1 MRVLVTGATGYI
13 GGRLVPVL
21 LDAGHEVRC
30 MTRDPKRLE
39 LDPWRAAVEVV
50 AGDALQRDTLDAA
63 LRGCDA
69 AYYLIHSMYGR
80 YRFSELD
87 RSAARN
93 FAEAAEHTAL
103 QRIIYLGG
111 LGSDQDR
118 LSEHLRSRHEVGRIL
133 ASGTVPVA
141 ELRAAAIIGSG
152 SLSFEMIRHL
162 SELLPVMMR
171 PSWMGTRCQPIA
183 IRNVLQI
190 LVAVLEQPFVGVA
203 QIGGPEILTY
213 LDMIQTYADVAGL
226 HRRLV
231 VPLPLYNAWVSA
243 LMVGLVTPLPVR
255 VVKPLIESLRNDVVA
270 EDPRTFGVELLTY
283 REAVGL
289 ALKRTNDLAVP
300 TRWSDAVT
308 HPESPMPGDPKWSG
322 SVMEADR
329 RDVAC
334 RAAPSDLYWAVS
346 RIGGDVGYY
355 VMNWAWRARGVIDR
369 LAGGVGLRRG
379 RWHPEELH
387 QGESLDFWRV
397 AAIETDHRLLLRA
410 EMKLPGTAWL
420 EWTIEPTPG
429 GSRLVQIAH
438 FAPRGVLGRLYW
450 WVLLPLHA
458 PLFGAMARRIA
469 RAAELRRVSE
479 VARMADGNE
488 RPWRIVRRMRM
499 Q

>member
-1 MRVLVTGATGYI
+1 MKVLVTGASGYI

-30 MTRDPKRLE
+30 MTRDPKRLA
-39 LDPWRAAVEVV
+39 LDPWRTAVEVV

-63 LRGCDA
+63 LRRCDV

-80 YRFSELD
+80 HQFSELD

-93 FAEAAEHTAL
+93 FAEAAERTGL
-103 QRIIYLGG
+103 GRIIYLGG
-111 LGSDQDR
+111 LGSDQDD

-141 ELRAAAIIGSG
+141 ELRAAPIIGSG

-162 SELLPVMMR
+162 SELLPVMMK

-190 LVAVLEQPFVGVA
+190 LVAVLEQSFVGVA

-213 LDMIQTYADVAGL
+213 LDMIQIYADIAGL
-226 HRRLV
+226 QRRLV
-231 VPLPLYNAWVSA
+231 IPLPLYNGWVSA
-243 LMVGLVTPLPVR
+243 FMVGLVTPLPVR
-255 VVKPLIESLRNDVVA
+255 VVKPLIDSLRNDVVA
-270 EDPRTFGVELLTY
+270 VDPRRFGVELLTY
-283 REAVGL
+283 REAVSL
-289 ALKRTNDLAVP
+289 ALKRANDLAVP

-308 HPESPMPGDPKWSG
+308 DPESPMPGDPKWSG
-322 SVMEADR
+322 AAMEADR

-355 VMNWAWRARGVIDR
+355 RMNWAWRARGVIDQ
-369 LAGGVGLRRG
+369 LVGGVGLRRG
-379 RWHPEELH
+379 RRHPEELH

-397 AAIETDHRLLLRA
+397 AAIDKDRRLLLRA

-420 EWTIEPTPG
+420 EWTIELTPG
-429 GSRLVQIAH
+429 GSRLVQIAR

-450 WVLLPLHA
+450 WGLLPLHA
-458 PLFGAMARRIA
+458 PIFGAMARRIA
-469 RAAELRRVSE
+469 GTAELRWVSE
-479 VARMADGNE
+479 VARMAHRNE
-488 RPWRIVRRMRM
+488 RPWWIVRRGRM
-499 Q
+499 